1 MHDEAKLTEFGRQ
14 YFIQLKNNKKQKQ
27 KNQNKS
33 TQTV

>member
-14 YFIQLKNNKKQKQ
+14 YFIQLKNNKKQK
-27 KNQNKS
+27 NQNKS